1 MCYLEGDLMEGGGG
15 GIPFQTMGQILS
27 DFQQPFSVIFNPL
40 GLTIPQPHSYLQ
52 LADDVFKLDR
62 LGIV

>member
-1 MCYLEGDLMEGGGG
+1 MGGG
-15 GIPFQTMGQILS
+15 GIPFRTMGQILS
-27 DFQQPFSVIFNPL
+27 DFQQPFSVIFNSL

-52 LADDVFKLDR
+52 LADDVFKLDG